1 MQKFMYKKIIVIG
14 CPGAGK
20 STFSRRLAEI
30 IDTPLHNL
38 DTFYWKADASHIS
51 RRELIKNRKRFLKQ
65 TVG

>member
-30 IDTPLHNL
+30 IDT
-38 DTFYWKADASHIS
+38 
-51 RRELIKNRKRFLKQ
+51 RKFVL
-65 TVG
+65 TV